1 MHKIVAC
8 ILVVFSLAVTSYAQ
22 ENETTEELEVRE
34 VTIIHAGTLLA
45 IAGEEPLYEQSI
57 IIEQEKVV
65 SVQRGYVSG
74 DGNAKVEIIDL
85 KDKFVMAGLMDIH
98 IHMAEGDLNNPDANG
113 ADHAI
118 MGVINSRKVLMAGFT
133 TVRDLGARDD
143 TLYKII
149 ERIENDEI
157 IGPRIIP
164 GGIIIGVGSRE
175 NGLECNGVESCRR
188 TTRDMIRMGAEWIK
202 IRSSCRGGQL
212 CSNENGAPIF
222 FDEEIATIIDVAKK
236 YNIPVATHS
245 HTRDSSLQVL
255 KYDIQSLEH
264 GTFMNEEALDMM
276 VEKDVYFVPTMSNLD
291 EVGAQVADPDADPI
305 YTEHR
310 QKFLDRH
317 PEVVLK
323 AYQKG
328 VKIAT
333 GTDGDS
339 RNAGTNYREI
349 KWLVSA
355 GIPISD
361 ALKMATVN
369 GAELLAKSGELG
381 TIEVGKFA
389 DIIAMDENP
398 LEEIKAIENV
408 TFVMKGGKIFKD
420 K

>member
-1 MHKIVAC
+1 MRKIVIC
-8 ILVVFSLAVTSYAQ
+8 ILMVLSLAVSTYAQ
-22 ENETTEELEVRE
+22 ENGAIEEAEKRKA
-34 VTIIHAGTLLA
+34 TIIHAGTLLA
-45 IAGEEPLYEQSI
+45 VAGEEPLYEQSI
-57 IIEQEKVV
+57 IIEEEKIV
-65 SVQRGYVSG
+65 SVQDGYVSG
-74 DGNAKVEIIDL
+74 DNDEVEIVDL

-98 IHMAEGDLNNPDANG
+98 IHMAEGDLDNPDANS

-149 ERIENDEI
+149 EGIDNGEI
-157 IGPRIIP
+157 VGPRIIP

-175 NGLECNGVESCRR
+175 NGLECNGIESCRR

-212 CSNENGAPIF
+212 CSNEDGAPIF

-236 YNIPVATHS
+236 YNVPVATHS

-276 VEKDVYFVPTMSNLD
+276 VEKGVYFVPTMSNLD
-291 EVGAQVADPDADPI
+291 EVGAQVEDPAADPV
-305 YTEHR
+305 YTQHR

-317 PEVVLK
+317 PQIVLK
-323 AYQKG
+323 AYRKG
-328 VKIAT
+328 VKIAA
-333 GTDGDS
+333 GTDGDG

-349 KWLVSA
+349 KWLVST

-369 GAELLAKSGELG
+369 GAELLAKTNELG
-381 TIEVGKFA
+381 TIEPGKFA

-398 LEEIKAIENV
+398 LDEIKALENV
-408 TFVMKGGKIFKD
+408 SFVMKGGKIYKEE
-420 K
+420 